1 MSAGRFSTCSVP
13 ISVKIYENAVKFAP
27 TFAALENAPAGGF
40 RRFRAEMTS
49 AWLPVDS
56 KLKPQVLT
64 QGGWGGP
71 QRQALCP
78 LNWSFSLQD
87 KPWPSMPCSFGN
99 WQTASQ
105 IQPRSVIN

>member
-1 MSAGRFSTCSVP
+1 MLEDFPGVLCQ
-13 ISVKIYENAVKFAP
+13 YLLKFMKTP
-27 TFAALENAPAGGF
+27 SHLRQTFAALENAPAGGF

-105 IQPRSVIN
+105 IQPRSVID